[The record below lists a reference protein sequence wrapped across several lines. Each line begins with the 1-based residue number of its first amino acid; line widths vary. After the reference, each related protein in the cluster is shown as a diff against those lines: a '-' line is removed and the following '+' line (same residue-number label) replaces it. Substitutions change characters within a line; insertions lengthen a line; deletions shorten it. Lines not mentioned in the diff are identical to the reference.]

1 MSGELWT
8 QENEYYL
15 EELTYDELLNMNR
28 NLVIENHR
36 LKIEKEKVEKEYSN
50 FLSEMVNSTTSVTN
64 EWVKLLVSGDIKINK

>member
-1 MSGELWT
+1 MNKESWDGEIDYFYEDLS
-8 QENEYYL
+8 
-15 EELTYDELLNMNR
+15 YDDLLKINR

-64 EWVKLLVSGDIKINK
+64 EWVKLLVSGDIQINK